1 MGTTFV
7 YPEEKEP
14 KQGRVLVLQW
24 EGGGW
29 GVHWTYRTCA
39 HRLTHTSTHIRTHIQ
54 RHTHTHK
61 HTHTQPLSPPSPGKL
76 SQVTYT
82 IVEGPVYSLAV
93 VSSENRLVAAAFSTV
108 FAYNWQAEDQQ
119 LERDCFYE
127 GCILALYMKAKG
139 DFVLVRPSSGVQH
152 AWCDAR

>member
-1 MGTTFV
+1 MGS
-7 YPEEKEP
+7 
-14 KQGRVLVLQW
+14 VLDILNM
-24 EGGGW
+24 
-29 GVHWTYRTCA
+29 HLCT
-39 HRLTHTSTHIRTHIQ
+39 
-54 RHTHTHK
+54 HTHTHTYTHTHNTHTDTHTYIHTQT
-61 HTHTQPLSPPSPGKL
+61 HTHTHTHTTSPPPPGKL
-76 SQVTYT
+76 SQVSYT

-139 DFVLVRPSSGVQH
+139 DFVLVRQRSGMQH
-152 AWCDAR
+152 AWCDVR